1 MTRAFDP
8 DRAVEPERLTRLVDA
23 GARAPS
29 AGKAQG
35 WHLVVLEGPETARF
49 WDRTLPAERRTGF
62 AWPGLLDA
70 PVVALPLADAEA
82 YVARYAEPDKAA
94 TGLGRSAAV
103 WPVPYWTVDTAF
115 SVMSLLLAAE
125 AEGLGTLFF
134 GVFRGE
140 AELRADLG
148 IPDRLQLL
156 GAIAIGWP
164 SVSSAGRPGASA
176 RRPRRPVSE
185 IVHRG
190 GW

>member
-1 MTRAFDP
+1 MTRTFDP
-8 DRAVEPERLTRLVDA
+8 ERAVEPERLARLVEA

-35 WHLVVLEGPETARF
+35 WHLVVLEGAETARF
-49 WDRTLPAERRTGF
+49 WDRTLPPERRAGF
-62 AWPGLLDA
+62 AWPGLLHA

-82 YVARYAEPDKAA
+82 YVSRYAEPDKAA
-94 TGLGRSAAV
+94 TGLGRSAAA
-103 WPVPYWTVDTAF
+103 WPVPYWT
-115 SVMSLLLAAE
+115 AE
-125 AEGLGTLFF
+125 AAALGTLFF

-164 SVSSAGRPGASA
+164 SPRGAGRAGASA